1 MLTGVEWVPA
11 GPVTI
16 CEKGKPRFPKVP
28 KEPGLYRIRL
38 ADSRIY
44 IGQAKDLHRR
54 LGEYRHPTKGNEGE
68 HVIHHEIKAAKGGS
82 VDIFVGQSAAD
93 PKPRMALERAEIAA
107 AIAQGEVLLND
118 DAPASAA
125 RLQSKIRYHERQI
138 ELLRSSLAKVEGPEA
153 SS

>member
-1 MLTGVEWVPA
+1 MTTGLERVQA

-54 LGEYRHPTKGNEGE
+54 LGEDRHPTKGNEGE

-82 VDIFVGQSAAD
+82 VDFFTTQSAAD
-93 PKPRMALERAEIAA
+93 AKSRMALERAEIAA
-107 AIAQGEVLLND
+107 AIAQGALL
-118 DAPASAA
+118 
-125 RLQSKIRYHERQI
+125 
-138 ELLRSSLAKVEGPEA
+138 
-153 SS
+153 